1 MTWLTQERS
10 FMGLAIILALTLTL
24 VDCAGIRHAVR
35 NQQIREAC
43 EERVSR
49 GSREV
54 CPKRPE
60 SNCVHVHSDYTRPGP
75 AQHVR
80 VCR

>member
-1 MTWLTQERS
+1 MKHLGEEL
-10 FMGLAIILALTLTL
+10 FFLALALVLAITLTS
-24 VDCAGIRHAVR
+24 CAGIRHAVR

-43 EERVSR
+43 EERVRR

-54 CPKRPE
+54 CSKRPE
-60 SNCVHVHSDYTRPGP
+60 SNCVHVHSDYTRRGP
-75 AQHVR
+75 AQHIR

>member
-1 MTWLTQERS
+1 MKWLTEER
-10 FMGLAIILALTLTL
+10 FFIGLAIILALTITL
-24 VDCAGIRHAVR
+24 IDCAGIQQAVQR
-35 NQQIREAC
+35 QQIREAC
-43 EERVSR
+43 EERVRR
-49 GSREV
+49 GSHEI

-60 SNCVHVHSDYTRPGP
+60 SNCIHVHSDYTRPGP